1 MQPLKW
7 IRRVWIWVLFFFIAL
22 FLLSSQSVLTRP
34 WNPFERILVEVAS
47 PFQNAINKTFDVI
60 KDFWLN
66 YFALVDVRKENLQF
80 RKQLDTLIMEN
91 NKLQEL
97 VRTHSRLEEL
107 FQFKQNSQWPALA
120 VQVIGHDPTGWFKS
134 VMIDKG
140 TKAGLKMNMP
150 VVNAKGA
157 VGRLVSVSPHYA
169 KVLLIIDQN
178 SAVDCII
185 QRSRENG
192 IVKGINTKESKLDFV
207 LKTSDV
213 VTGDK
218 VVTSGLGGVFP
229 KGIPVGEVVEVK
241 DTPSELFKD
250 VKVRLFVDFSKLEE
264 LLVILK
270 EGLLSGP

>member
-7 IRRVWIWVLFFFIAL
+7 IRRVWIWGLFFFIAL
-22 FLLSSQSVLTRP
+22 FLLSSHSVLTRP

-80 RKQLDTLIMEN
+80 RKQLDALIMEN
-91 NKLQEL
+91 NQLQEL

-107 FQFKQNSQWPALA
+107 FQFKQSSQWPVLT

-192 IVKGINTKESKLDFV
+192 IVKGINTKESKLDYV

-213 VTGDK
+213 VIGDK

-229 KGIPVGEVVEVK
+229 KGIPVGEVVQVK

-270 EGLLSGP
+270 EGLLSGS